1 MELSEKLTGMV
12 NGSDGPVIF
21 ICDGF
26 HFLFL
31 ANRPMEWFSTEST
44 TLITDKNGYLHGITH
59 QNRSIY
65 IHAGRNIKFGSKLD
79 LHTSHYYL
87 CDSGLSEYSF
97 EDFRGLRFVDGS
109 LHKVFLPR
117 ATSVERTDDGLKVN
131 VVNDLNEYKVKVCDR
146 SSTIRIKSDIIEHH
160 SIESGS
166 RISNDTVKLD
176 LIFDENAP
184 ISIIQTAYKSIVALC
199 RLMTGRINVG
209 FDKISLLID
218 VDDYDGYPYPAIE
231 CFFEANTDSP
241 TNRSSHDCIRFP
253 ELSNREIAGIM
264 ETISSKGNRLSCV
277 WMDFLVSD
285 NSTLFIMTDTKIKE
299 IISSFESAMEL
310 VEIKVVIDKGTE
322 NFKKYIKKVVK
333 DQKRSPKRMMDE
345 SMYDNFLNYMGKWN
359 TTNTADQITSAY
371 ARYMDV
377 LINLSIPNEYRLS
390 KEGVLALI
398 RHRND
403 VTHGR
408 INEMSK
414 HKMFTALQIMATTYC
429 CILDAAHFSQEKM
442 SKIIQKGILNVI

>member
-131 VVNDLNEYKVKVCDR
+131 VGNDLNENKVKVCDR

-166 RISNDTVKLD
+166 RITNDTVKLD

-184 ISIIQTAYKSIVALC
+184 ISIIQSAYKSIVALC

-209 FDKISLLID
+209 FDKISILID
-218 VDDYDGYPYPAIE
+218 VDDNDGYPYPAIE

-241 TNRSSHDCIRFP
+241 TNRSSHDCIQFA

-277 WMDFLVSD
+277 WMDFLIAD
-285 NSTLFIMTDTKIKE
+285 NSIPFKMTDTKIKE
-299 IISSFESAMEL
+299 IISSFESAMRL
-310 VEIKVVIDKGTE
+310 VEIKVVIDKE
-322 NFKKYIKKVVK
+322 IDDFKKNIKQVVK
-333 DQKRSPKRMMDE
+333 DQKRNLERKMEE
-345 SMYDNFLNYMGKWN
+345 SIYDNFLNYIGKWN
-359 TTNTADQITSAY
+359 TTNTADQIISAY
-371 ARYMDV
+371 TRYKDV

-390 KEGVLALI
+390 KEAVSELI
-398 RHRND
+398 KHRND

-408 INEMSK
+408 MNEISK
-414 HKMFTALQIMATTYC
+414 QKLFTALQVMAITYC
-429 CILDAAHFSQEKM
+429 CILEAAHFSQETM
-442 SKIIQKGILNVI
+442 NKIIQRGILKPN

>member
-1 MELSEKLTGMV
+1 MKLSEKLTGMV

-131 VVNDLNEYKVKVCDR
+131 VGNDLNENKVKVCDR

-166 RISNDTVKLD
+166 RITNDTVKLD

-184 ISIIQTAYKSIVALC
+184 ISIIQSAYKSIVALC

-209 FDKISLLID
+209 FDKISILID
-218 VDDYDGYPYPAIE
+218 VDDNDGYPYPAIE

-241 TNRSSHDCIRFP
+241 TNRSSHDCIQFA

-277 WMDFLVSD
+277 WMDFLIAD
-285 NSTLFIMTDTKIKE
+285 NSIPFKMTDTKIKE
-299 IISSFESAMEL
+299 IISSFESAMRL
-310 VEIKVVIDKGTE
+310 VEIKVVIDKE
-322 NFKKYIKKVVK
+322 IDDFKKNIKQVADYYKEQIP
-333 DQKRSPKRMMDE
+333 QKLYNA
-345 SMYDNFLNYMGKWN
+345 MYKYEVDI
-359 TTNTADQITSAY
+359 D
-371 ARYMDV
+371 D
-377 LINLSIPNEYRLS
+377 
-390 KEGVLALI
+390 
-398 RHRND
+398 
-403 VTHGR
+403 
-408 INEMSK
+408 
-414 HKMFTALQIMATTYC
+414 
-429 CILDAAHFSQEKM
+429 
-442 SKIIQKGILNVI
+442 